1 MLQLIIQV
9 ILLQSLPMIKI
20 VKLMTIFMKI
30 DCLDQKS
37 ALLNQKMSALDK
49 GDTTLADQ
57 LQLQID
63 NIRC

>member
-1 MLQLIIQV
+1 LDFGIIWIYYNVTVGNPASQ
-9 ILLQSLPMIKI
+9 K
-20 VKLMTIFMKI
+20 KI